1 MGAHRLT
8 FGLKP
13 ESKVQSSAL
22 RVKFRFRVY
31 FSLGNILVQT

>member
-1 MGAHRLT
+1 MGALRFR

-13 ESKVQSSAL
+13 ESKVQTSGF
-22 RVKFRFRVY
+22 RVQFRFRVY